1 MFYSTIINL
10 LSISDIR
17 KSPFSAKILKTGGGG
32 APLLP
37 KRFPGM
43 SLPTPKPIAIL
54 LRCY

>member
-37 KRFPGM
+37 K
-43 SLPTPKPIAIL
+43 SCL
-54 LRCY
+54 LYTSDAADD